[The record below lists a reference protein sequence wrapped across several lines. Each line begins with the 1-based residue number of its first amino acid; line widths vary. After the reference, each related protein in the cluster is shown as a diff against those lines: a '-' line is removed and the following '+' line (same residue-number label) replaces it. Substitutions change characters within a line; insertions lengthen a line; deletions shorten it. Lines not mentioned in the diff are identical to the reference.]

1 MPGHMSKTE
10 LLHLQRKEKAGTLQ
24 LSAPSLTQQH
34 LGGGEG
40 RQDPNP
46 DRASAAYCN

>member
-1 MPGHMSKTE
+1 MPGHTSKTE
-10 LLHLQRKEKAGTLQ
+10 LLRLQRKEKAGALQ

-34 LGGGEG
+34 LGGGEA

-46 DRASAAYCN
+46 DQASAAYCN